1 MSTLSIRCRICDGM
15 SLHPFLDLGKMPIAN
30 SFLTHAQLSEPEY
43 TFRLRCGFCV
53 SCRMVQL
60 MEVVEPDMLFHG
72 NYAYFSSI
80 SQVMDEHFS
89 ELSTIIGEEILL
101 SLIHI

>member
-1 MSTLSIRCRICDGM
+1 
-15 SLHPFLDLGKMPIAN
+15 
-30 SFLTHAQLSEPEY
+30 
-43 TFRLRCGFCV
+43 
-53 SCRMVQL
+53 

-89 ELSTIIGEEILL
+89 ELSTIIGEEILYDA
-101 SLIHI
+101 SLPIVEIGANDGILLQKLVSHNANAIGIEPSANVAAAARDKGLNVISEFFNVE